1 MNLNLNLNLSPDH
14 ESYLQVE
21 AEKARHEASR
31 DKAVEEVELMRRQRE
46 ANLTNQLRK
55 TEETRQQLR
64 PSDIVDTND
73 VLEMGDR
80 LAYLSNLGKMAEREG
95 RGEDVAKVQHV
106 TRKIV
111 QRNLDHVHHE
121 GFRSPFSTSDSD
133 SSTPSSSVPCT
144 SQHSPSTA
152 PAAGPGE
159 P

>member
-1 MNLNLNLNLSPDH
+1 MNLNLNLNLSPDY
-14 ESYLQVE
+14 EFYLQVE

-31 DKAVEEVELMRRQRE
+31 DKAVEEIELMRRQRE
-46 ANLTNQLRK
+46 EREANWTNQLRK

-121 GFRSPFSTSDSD
+121 VFRSPFATSDSD
-133 SSTPSSSVPCT
+133 SSTPSSSVPRT
-144 SQHSPSTA
+144 P
-152 PAAGPGE
+152 
-159 P
+159 